1 MGFCNFFLYNYN
13 NNNNKCR
20 RSAGTLSDY
29 IKKCRLGSELG
40 SQTEYTVL
48 VYEGWE

>member
-1 MGFCNFFLYNYN
+1 MEFCNFFYNI
-13 NNNNKCR
+13 NNNKCR
-20 RSAGTLSDY
+20 RSAGTLSDF